1 MTVGKN
7 WVTALAVV
15 LQAVI
20 TAVGEEEERV
30 KGKRLEGRGERSEEK
45 KEKMKKLVQ
54 EDSEQDK
61 VLNAPRNQSCKGGG
75 KERTQASEARERKR
89 GKRQVSE
96 KRQRERKRTTSAPCS
111 RRQQP

>member
-30 KGKRLEGRGERSEEK
+30 KGKRLEGTGEISEEK
-45 KEKMKKLVQ
+45 KERKKKLVK
-54 EDSEQDK
+54 EDSEEDE

-75 KERTQASEARERKR
+75 KEREQASEARERKR
-89 GKRQVSE
+89 GKRQVS
-96 KRQRERKRTTSAPCS
+96 KERR
-111 RRQQP
+111 